1 MIALPDFEREVQD
14 YIDEVLSG
22 EIVVG
27 KLVRLCVQRHVD
39 DLKNGPSRGLKFDR
53 NIATRAITF
62 FPMCCRH
69 SIGKWDKEPF
79 HLSPWQKFIVWVLMG
94 WRKVS
99 TGMRRFRKAYLSV
112 ARKNGKT
119 TWLAALALLLMF
131 ADEPFEPG
139 AEIYCAATKED
150 QAKILHKEAV
160 RMVKASAALDK
171 RARVRKAPQ
180 IILWEERNSF
190 FKPLGSDSEG
200 MDGLNPHA
208 VLEDELHAWRE
219 HHRDLK
225 EKLATGGAARRQ
237 PLEVVIT
244 TAGDDRSLLWIE
256 EDDSACRVLESV
268 LTENVVDDSM
278 FAYIARLDEEDDPF
292 NEEVWGKANP
302 NLHVSVDIEYLRAQA
317 NEAKYK
323 PTATNQFLRYH
334 CNIKVGS
341 SERAITPELWANGKG
356 ELTVLARTDV
366 DKLLLPVRGYAGLD
380 IGRSDDWCAI
390 GAAFPI
396 FECAG
401 DEEPHHYEIMAK
413 AWTSREGEFPVH
425 KEPFRTWIRDGLLE
439 CSEGDQVDFAAVK
452 KEIAAWRDR
461 FDLANWAFDPNFAT
475 AFAQDLQEN
484 LGIELYKFHQN
495 ARMYNEPVRR
505 FQRELHAGRVLHG
518 NEPVLSWQAGNLA
531 IRRNSKDEWMP
542 EKGQKMLK
550 VDGMI
555 AVLMAFAGAI
565 STAEQPAAGP
575 LFIY

>member
-14 YIDEVLSG
+14 YIDDVLSG

-27 KLVRLCVQRHVD
+27 KLVRLAVQRHVD
-39 DLKNGPSRGLKFDR
+39 DLENGPSRGLRFDR
-53 NIATRAITF
+53 NIAMRAITF

-160 RMVKASAALDK
+160 RMVKASTALDK

-256 EDDSACRVLESV
+256 EDDSACRVLEAV
-268 LTENVVDDSM
+268 GTENIIDDSM
-278 FAYIARLDEEDDPF
+278 FAFIARLDEEDDPF
-292 NEEVWGKANP
+292 NEEVWVKANP
-302 NLHVSVDIEYLRAQA
+302 NLHVSVDLEYLRAQA

-341 SERAITPELWANGKG
+341 TERAITPEMWAKGKG
-356 ELTVLARTDV
+356 KIAIDNLGENE
-366 DKLLLPVRGYAGLD
+366 KPRGYAGLD

-396 FECAG
+396 VPPGET
-401 DEEPHHYEIMAK
+401 DPIRWEIKAK
-413 AWTSREGEFPVH
+413 AWTARHGEFPVH
-425 KEPFRTWIRDGLLE
+425 KEPFRSWIANGLLE
-439 CSEGDQVDFAAVK
+439 CSEGDQVDFSAVK
-452 KEIAAWRDR
+452 ETIRQWRDQY
-461 FDLANWAFDPNFAT
+461 DLVNWAFDPNFAT
-475 AFAQDLQEN
+475 AFAQDLQET
-484 LGIELYKFHQN
+484 LGIELYKFYQN

-505 FQRELHAGRVLHG
+505 FQRELHAGRILHG
-518 NEPVLSWQAGNLA
+518 NEPVLTWQAGNLA
-531 IRRNSKDEWMP
+531 IRRNAKDEWMP
-542 EKGQKMLK
+542 EKGQKLFK

-555 AVLMAFAGAI
+555 SVLMAFAGAI
-565 STAEQPAAGP
+565 TTPPNEISVYSEPGNLT
-575 LFIY
+575 L